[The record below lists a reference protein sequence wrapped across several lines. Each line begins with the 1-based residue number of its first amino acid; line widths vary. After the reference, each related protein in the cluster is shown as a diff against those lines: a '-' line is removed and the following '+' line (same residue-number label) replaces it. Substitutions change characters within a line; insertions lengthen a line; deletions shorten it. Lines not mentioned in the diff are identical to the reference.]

1 MRLIVTSLNFILS
14 ILKTQSEKNRG
25 ISFTYEGKKNP
36 VMYIDNSLP
45 MKFL

>member
-14 ILKTQSEKNRG
+14 ILKIKSEKNRG
-25 ISFTYEGKKNP
+25 ISLTYKGKKHP
-36 VMYIDNSLP
+36 VIYIDDSLP